1 MCKILRYR
9 PWLSQPNGE
18 IEQVVY
24 VHIVTGGTNCYLF
37 MCALQQKN
45 VGIMAQRLLN
55 GVLTSLFRQYLGLKG
70 MLNAKAPD
78 L

>member
-24 VHIVTGGTNCYLF
+24 AHIVTGVSNCGD
-37 MCALQQKN
+37 AAN
-45 VGIMAQRLLN
+45 LLI
-55 GVLTSLFRQYLGLKG
+55 
-70 MLNAKAPD
+70 
-78 L
+78 

>member
-24 VHIVTGGTNCYLF
+24 AHIVTGVSNCYLF
-37 MCALQQKN
+37 MCALQQKMW
-45 VGIMAQRLLN
+45 G
-55 GVLTSLFRQYLGLKG
+55 
-70 MLNAKAPD
+70 
-78 L
+78 

>member
-24 VHIVTGGTNCYLF
+24 AHIVTGVSNCYLF

-45 VGIMAQRLLN
+45 VGVMLLRK
-55 GVLTSLFRQYLGLKG
+55 VRTS
-70 MLNAKAPD
+70 P
-78 L
+78 

>member
-24 VHIVTGGTNCYLF
+24 AHIVTGVPIVIFLCVHCNKKMWG
-37 MCALQQKN
+37 
-45 VGIMAQRLLN
+45 
-55 GVLTSLFRQYLGLKG
+55 
-70 MLNAKAPD
+70 
-78 L
+78 